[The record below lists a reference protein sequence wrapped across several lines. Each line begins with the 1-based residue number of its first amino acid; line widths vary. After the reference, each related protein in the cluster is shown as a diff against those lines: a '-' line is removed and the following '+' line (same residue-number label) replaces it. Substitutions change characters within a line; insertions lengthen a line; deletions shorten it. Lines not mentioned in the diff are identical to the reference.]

1 MTAQP
6 PTFALLASQVREW
19 LDALLALRGLSLATI
34 SSYEQDLHDF
44 FCFGQELAGSDGA
57 AGAAVSGKADGSGR
71 SAGSAGPAGPDRP
84 DGLAGT
90 AGRESKSAVSAQSAD
105 SGRSAGAR
113 QTAWT
118 AGAAGPLP
126 VSEETIVLYLAWGY
140 SRRLSARTL
149 ARRLAAM
156 RSLFA
161 FLRERGLLAR
171 NPVDSSTN
179 PRLPRHLPTFLSL
192 REVQKMLAVPDTS
205 TLRGQRDSCM
215 LELLYAAGL
224 RVSELCDMQ
233 LQALD
238 LQTGLVRVFGKG
250 SKERLVPIHGQAQ
263 ARLLSYLEHT
273 RPAFHPR
280 TAHVFV
286 NRRGQRLTRQ
296 YVFTLVRDAALACGI
311 TRPVSPHTLRHSF
324 ATHLLE
330 GGADL
335 RSVQTLLGH
344 ADIAATEIY
353 THVQTARLMRLHH
366 QFHPRSRS

>member
-1 MTAQP
+1 MSAQP
-6 PTFALLASQVREW
+6 LTFALLASQVQEW

-44 FCFGQELAGSDGA
+44 FCFGQELAG
-57 AGAAVSGKADGSGR
+57 
-71 SAGSAGPAGPDRP
+71 P
-84 DGLAGT
+84 DGVD
-90 AGRESKSAVSAQSAD
+90 EPAVSAGGTGYTE
-105 SGRSAGAR
+105 GRSSSSLAQAHKERREPACQAGQTRQDR
-113 QTAWT
+113 QTPKAWS
-118 AGAAGPLP
+118 AGTAGPLP
-126 VSEETIVLYLAWGY
+126 VSEGTIVLYLAWGS
-140 SRRLSARTL
+140 SRKLSARTL
-149 ARRLAAM
+149 SRRLAAL

-161 FLRERGLLAR
+161 FLQERGLLDR

-179 PRLPRHLPTFLSL
+179 PKLPRHLPTFLSL
-192 REVQKMLAVPDTS
+192 NEVQKMLAVPDTS
-205 TLRGQRDSCM
+205 TPRGLRDSCI
-215 LELLYAAGL
+215 LDLLYAAGL
-224 RVSELCDMQ
+224 RVSELCDLQ

-250 SKERLVPIHGQAQ
+250 SKERLVPIHGEAQ
-263 ARLLSYLEHT
+263 ARLLSYLENV
-273 RPAFHPR
+273 RPGWHPR
-280 TAHVFV
+280 SALVFV
-286 NRRGQRLTRQ
+286 NRKGLRLTRQ
-296 YVFTLVRDAALACGI
+296 YVFTVVRDAARACGI

-353 THVQTARLMRLHH
+353 THVQTTRLMRLHH